1 MKLDKIKKFWFVIL
15 AILLSVQV
23 FALQVNEVSNLPNST
38 KDSSHSI
45 FTIIIFGLLLVLVGV
60 IFIGGFI
67 LLVVWLMTKFMK
79 LFSDFQRANEDFFYK
94 KFLQE
99 CELCHYGRDSQL
111 IKRNWK
117 MLWLFFKRTPIL
129 IKTNDNKIKCIG
141 YYNGESTKI
150 MGLTFIAF
158 TNKVS
163 MFKNKESILIIPQL
177 IEKNIIK
184 FYANDRKN
192 IMIECEGIDEI
203 NNTDYFFQPLII
215 SPQDNAKKREFID
228 LYNLMVKDYFE
239 PTNYKEVIK
248 ESLDNYKEGIAKASK
263 MNPHGQLHKKNPE

>member
-1 MKLDKIKKFWFVIL
+1 MKNKFKNLSFVL
-15 AILLSVQV
+15 LTILLSVQV
-23 FALQVNEVSNLPNST
+23 FALQVNEVSNLPNAS

-45 FTIIIFGLLLVLVGV
+45 FTIIIFVLLIILVGV

-67 LLVVWLMTKFMK
+67 LIVVWLMTKFMK
-79 LFSDFQRANEDFFYK
+79 LFSDYQRANEDFFYR

-111 IKRNWK
+111 IKRDWRF
-117 MLWLFFKRTPIL
+117 LWLFFKRTPLL
-129 IKTNDNKIKCIG
+129 IKTNDNKIKCVG

-150 MGLTFIAF
+150 MGLNFIAF
-158 TNKVS
+158 TNKIS

-184 FYANDRKN
+184 FYTNNKKN

-215 SPQDNAKKREFID
+215 SPDQNLKKREFID
-228 LYNLMVKDYFE
+228 LYNLMMRDYFE
-239 PTNYKEVIK
+239 PTNYKAVIND
-248 ESLDNYKEGIAKASK
+248 SLDNFKEGIAKASK